1 MMLTSFQIGGTER
14 QVVNVVLGL
23 DHSRFDV
30 HLACIHRRGELLREV
45 ESLEIPQ
52 PEFPIHS
59 LYWPGTWLQ
68 ALRLA
73 RYIRKH
79 RVQVVHSYGLYP
91 NLFLV
96 PAAKLAGAPVIIAS
110 IRDRGDILTP
120 AQRWFQKLTC
130 RLADCVLVNARAI
143 RDTLIAQGFRSDNIS
158 VIRNGIVPAKYS
170 REPQSSR
177 IRREL
182 RVPPDAPLIV
192 VLSRLNPMK
201 GLEYFLDAARMVAP
215 RFPEA
220 RFLVVGD
227 GRSKSELA
235 ERAAQ
240 SGLKERVLFTGFRTD
255 APDLLAEAT
264 LSVLPSLSEGLSNTV
279 LESMASGVPVIATD
293 VGGNPELIDDGV
305 SGLLVPPR
313 NADALAAA
321 MIRLLK
327 NPVLAAMLSEAAR
340 RRIEQLFGMEASVHA
355 VERLYRGLAGVPD
368 AVMMEAT
375 SR

>member
-1 MMLTSFQIGGTER
+1 
-14 QVVNVVLGL
+14 
-23 DHSRFDV
+23 
-30 HLACIHRRGELLREV
+30 
-45 ESLEIPQ
+45 
-52 PEFPIHS
+52 